1 MEKFITLKGIAAP
14 LPMINVDT
22 DMIIPKQFLKTIKR
36 SGLGKNLFHEL
47 RFDIQGNIKNDF
59 VLNWDPYKK
68 ATILI
73 AGDNFGC
80 GSSREHAPWSL
91 LDFGFK
97 CIVAPSFADIFYN
110 NCFKNGILPI
120 RLNQEK
126 VNILMT
132 EAKNKNQLTINLDE
146 QKIILAGEN
155 VIEFNIDPFRKKCLI
170 EGLDDIGLTL
180 QKKDK
185 ISKYEESIKS
195 SQPWIILVSNKKIKF
210 NDLKSNSIVGTSSY
224 RREYQLKNKRTDL
237 NYKLIRGN
245 VDTRIKKMENGD
257 YDAIIL
263 SKAGI
268 DSLKINDKITEEFE
282 TDDLI
287 PCAGQGIIAIQCK
300 DNDVEIKKL
309 LEKIN
314 DNHSRIR
321 ANTEREVLKTL
332 EGDCDTAV
340 GAFSNIDGNNISL
353 SAELF
358 SVDGKHRYF
367 IKDTK
372 DINLAKELGREVGEA
387 LKFQSKGSYK
397 R

>member
-1 MEKFITLKGIAAP
+1 MKREKIIIGSRGSTLAMIYADNVKAKLKEVFSKDIEIKKIVTTGDENQKDRLSNLGGKGLFSKKIEDELLENNIDIAVHALKDMP
-14 LPMINVDT
+14 SIET
-22 DMIIPKQFLKTIKR
+22 DGLETNYFLKR
-36 SGLGKNLFHEL
+36 NSPNE
-47 RFDIQGNIKNDF
+47 
-59 VLNWDPYKK
+59 
-68 ATILI
+68 
-73 AGDNFGC
+73 
-80 GSSREHAPWSL
+80 
-91 LDFGFK
+91 
-97 CIVAPSFADIFYN
+97 
-110 NCFKNGILPI
+110 
-120 RLNQEK
+120 
-126 VNILMT
+126 
-132 EAKNKNQLTINLDE
+132 
-146 QKIILAGEN
+146 
-155 VIEFNIDPFRKKCLI
+155 
-170 EGLDDIGLTL
+170 
-180 QKKDK
+180 
-185 ISKYEESIKS
+185 
-195 SQPWIILVSNKKIKF
+195 ILVSNKKIKF
-210 NDLKSNSIVGTSSY
+210 NDLKPNSIVGTSSY

-237 NYKLIRGN
+237 NYRLIRGN

-387 LKFQSKGSYK
+387 LKSQSKGSYK